1 MTNLSAPDPSGPH
14 PKWYYRLLPDHSTAP
29 CDLMTWAREF
39 EDRGREV
46 AFDRVGD
53 THVSTVFL
61 GLDHNFGS
69 GEPLLFE
76 TMIFGGPLDEY
87 TWRYETWE
95 QAEEGHR
102 AAVRLAQAADE

>member
-1 MTNLSAPDPSGPH
+1 M
-14 PKWYYRLLPDHSTAP
+14 YYRLLPDHSTAP
-29 CDLMTWAREF
+29 CDLWTWAEEF
-39 EDRGREV
+39 ESRDREV

-53 THVSTVFL
+53 IYVSTVFL
-61 GLDHNFGS
+61 GLDHAFGD

-87 TWRYETWE
+87 TRRYATWE

-102 AAVRLAQAADE
+102 ATVCLAQAADE